1 MTVSKGNFFSLQLW
15 QMNFRGMAKYMVTYA
30 YTWLTAVL
38 KKDKNDVP
46 KIHVSCYFPFFFFE
60 FTFGKISCCLKF
72 YQICFSLLTRFLL
85 IIDVTMHSVHRWH
98 HEITQPYLVWDNVCK
113 VRVLCF
119 EKWKRY
125 GVGGITFLYS
135 LVNHMQI
142 LHPLF
147 FSKLELIK
155 NVNASYVYIY
165 QQISPQKGIGNI
177 KEVWKFSVN

>member
-1 MTVSKGNFFSLQLW
+1 MSL
-15 QMNFRGMAKYMVTYA
+15 VTF
-30 YTWLTAVL
+30 L
-38 KKDKNDVP
+38 
-46 KIHVSCYFPFFFFE
+46 FFFFE

-98 HEITQPYLVWDNVCK
+98 HKITQPYLVWDDVCK

-155 NVNASYVYIY
+155 KMWMPLTFTFINKYHLKRELATLKKCESFQWTNLQHSSWATNGV
-165 QQISPQKGIGNI
+165 
-177 KEVWKFSVN
+177 